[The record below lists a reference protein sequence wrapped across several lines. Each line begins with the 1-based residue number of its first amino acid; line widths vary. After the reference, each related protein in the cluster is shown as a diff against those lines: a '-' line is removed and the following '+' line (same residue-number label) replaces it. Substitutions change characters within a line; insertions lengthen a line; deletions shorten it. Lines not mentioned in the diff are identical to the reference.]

1 MIPRSFFLAKTLI
14 REHSL
19 GREVYK
25 GKIHGLFSGARQP
38 STDAAIPAQGKPLLE
53 SIPEKIFGV
62 DF

>member
-1 MIPRSFFLAKTLI
+1 MIPRSFFLAKMLI

-25 GKIHGLFSGARQP
+25 GTTHGLFSGACQAFA
-38 STDAAIPAQGKPLLE
+38 DAAIPAYGKPLLE
-53 SIPEKIFGV
+53 SVPEKVFGV